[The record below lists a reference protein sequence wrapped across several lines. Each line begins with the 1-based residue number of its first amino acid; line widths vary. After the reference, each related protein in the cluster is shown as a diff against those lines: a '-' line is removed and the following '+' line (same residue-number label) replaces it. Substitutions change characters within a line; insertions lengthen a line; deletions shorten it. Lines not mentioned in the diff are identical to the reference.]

1 MKSAVALLAG
11 LLLARPGAAEVSHSM
26 ASAFKATGIYSR
38 APEDPSIYP
47 DRDSGAGLG
56 RARLTGKLGFG
67 PALRIELAY
76 EQKFRHLWPET
87 GAAGGSGLL
96 PSALPVPY
104 RLSQMDWKI
113 AGHEGDMAYRH
124 EIDRLEVTRDFSC
137 SGRQGQITLG
147 RQAVG
152 MGRGVF
158 FAASDLFVPFS
169 PTEVDQEWRRG
180 IDAFRAE
187 FPLADTVSAGLV
199 AAFGR
204 AWRES
209 AVIGRIRGYDPAT
222 GGDLAVMAG
231 KRARDGMVGAAGSFR
246 AGEASAHFDAAAFV
260 LPESGEFQEF
270 AGMDRCVLKA
280 VAGFSH
286 KIFGGKGPL
295 ITAEYHYSGFGVE
308 RSEDLSELP
317 EDSDFIFRLARGD
330 FQIVGRHAAALQSHW
345 EISDFWSASLA
356 VIAGPADGSGLLMPS
371 FSWNFSDSI
380 TLLFSGIAPF
390 GAGSESGTL
399 RSEYGAA
406 PTSVFF
412 QANLYM

>member
-1 MKSAVALLAG
+1 MKKAVALLAG
-11 LLLARPGAAEVSHSM
+11 LLLARPAVAEISHSI
-26 ASAFKATGIYSR
+26 ASAFKATGLYSR
-38 APEDPSIYP
+38 APADPSLYP
-47 DRDSGAGLG
+47 DRDSGAELG

-67 PALRIELAY
+67 AALRMELAY
-76 EQKFRHLWPET
+76 EQKFRHLWPKT
-87 GAAGGSGLL
+87 GAAAGSGLL

-104 RLSQMDWKI
+104 RLTQMDWTI
-113 AGHEGDMAYRH
+113 ARHEGDLAYRH
-124 EIDRLEVTRDFSC
+124 EIDRLEATRDFYV
-137 SGRQGQITLG
+137 SGRQGQVTLG

-158 FAASDLFVPFS
+158 FAASDLFAPFS

-187 FPLADTVSAGLV
+187 FPLADTISAGLT

-209 AVIGRIRGYDPAT
+209 ALIGRIRGYDPAS
-222 GGDLAVMAG
+222 GGDLAFMAG
-231 KRARDGMVGAAGSFR
+231 KRARDGVLALAGSFR
-246 AGEASAHFDAAAFV
+246 AGEASAHFDAAAFIV
-260 LPESGEFQEF
+260 PEEGEYQEL
-270 AGMDRCVLKA
+270 AGLDRCVLKA
-280 VAGFSH
+280 VAGVSH

-308 RSEDLSELP
+308 SSEDLSDLAD
-317 EDSDFIFRLARGD
+317 DSDFIFRLGRGD
-330 FQIVGRHAAALQSHW
+330 FQIVCRHAAALQSHW

-356 VIAGPADGSGLLMPS
+356 LIAGPADGSGLLMPS
-371 FSWNFSDSI
+371 VSWNFSDSI

-390 GAGSESGTL
+390 GAKSESGTL

-406 PTSVFF
+406 PASLFL
-412 QANLYM
+412 QANLYL